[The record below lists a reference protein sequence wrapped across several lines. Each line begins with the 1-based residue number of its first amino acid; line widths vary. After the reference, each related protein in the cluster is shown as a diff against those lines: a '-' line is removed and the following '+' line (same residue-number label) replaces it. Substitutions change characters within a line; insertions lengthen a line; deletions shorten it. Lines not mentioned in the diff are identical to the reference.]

1 VLIVGL
7 SHKTTELALREKFS
21 VSKAQ
26 VPALL
31 QELRDSGVVAEA
43 LCLSTCNRMELLLR
57 PESVSLD
64 TPHLGAGSEAVS
76 LASQAARKLLR
87 KLSGLPS
94 VDAFAYEHTG
104 VDAIRHLLRVA
115 TSLDSLVVGE
125 PQILGQL
132 KESFELASQGGYVGS
147 QLGRCITHAFHV
159 AKRVRNETTIG
170 EGSISVSSVALELA
184 RGVFGSL
191 KQSSVLLVG
200 AGEMAEAAARALGKD
215 AAGIRVCNRSLERAA
230 ELAAKFHGTASTLES
245 LEQELTLAD
254 VVITSTAA
262 THYIVTRDLVQRVM
276 KARKGRTLLFV
287 DIAVPRN
294 VDPEVHRVNN
304 VFAFNVDDLQQQ
316 TQATAVA
323 REKAVS
329 QAEQIIETE
338 LEDFLRW
345 TKGLRVQPILLAL
358 RARTKAIL
366 SSELDRTL
374 AGKLAHLPDADKAV
388 LLKMMESA
396 TNKLLHAPTTRL
408 KQSAETEEGQHMAR
422 MAEQLFD
429 VPSEAADP
437 RQSAQLKTMA
447 ALMDPHDP
455 SKTTLQ

>member
-1 VLIVGL
+1 
-7 SHKTTELALREKFS
+7 
-21 VSKAQ
+21 
-26 VPALL
+26 
-31 QELRDSGVVAEA
+31 
-43 LCLSTCNRMELLLR
+43 
-57 PESVSLD
+57 
-64 TPHLGAGSEAVS
+64 
-76 LASQAARKLLR
+76 
-87 KLSGLPS
+87 
-94 VDAFAYEHTG
+94 
-104 VDAIRHLLRVA
+104 
-115 TSLDSLVVGE
+115 
-125 PQILGQL
+125 
-132 KESFELASQGGYVGS
+132 
-147 QLGRCITHAFHV
+147 
-159 AKRVRNETTIG
+159 
-170 EGSISVSSVALELA
+170 
-184 RGVFGSL
+184 
-191 KQSSVLLVG
+191 
-200 AGEMAEAAARALGKD
+200 
-215 AAGIRVCNRSLERAA
+215 LERAA